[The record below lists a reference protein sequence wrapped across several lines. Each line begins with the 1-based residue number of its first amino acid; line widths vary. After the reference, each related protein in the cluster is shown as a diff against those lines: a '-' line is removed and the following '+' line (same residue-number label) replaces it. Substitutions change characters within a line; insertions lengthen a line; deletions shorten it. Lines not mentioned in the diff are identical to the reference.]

1 MVRELVH
8 PFAKYLRA
16 EMMPHIWCAGC
27 GNGIVLNCFVHALD
41 ELKTDLN
48 KLVIVSGIG
57 CIGRVAGYTYADSFH
72 TTHGRALAFATGVKL
87 ANPELE
93 VVVISGDGDLFA
105 IGGNHFIHAARRNIG
120 VKVICVNNFNY
131 GMTGGQ
137 QGPTTPLDSITATSP
152 YGNVEH
158 PFNLVHLAAASG
170 STYVA
175 RWTTLHVRRLTQSL
189 KKLLQKEGFCFV
201 EVLSPCPEIFGRVL
215 VGIKNSKTIISE
227 RVSADA
233 GIRRRIE
240 GDATRAACCKVVSA
254 DAVIIG
260 RRTQL
265 NAKTVVCYA
274 ISTDAVILRRSILI
288 IRIEVDAN
296 TIVCYAVST
305 DALIE
310 RRIEPD
316 ANTVV
321 CYVVST
327 DAVIIRR
334 MEPDTILVVCCNVV
348 STDAVIR
355 RMEPDEDA
363 EIKAFDVCVFDCD
376 VTYSRPV
383 ESVSAP

>member
-48 KLVIVSGIG
+48 KLVMVSGIG
-57 CIGRVAGYTYADSFH
+57 CIGRAAGYTYADSFH

-120 VKVICVNNFNY
+120 VKVICVNNLNY

-137 QGPTTPLDSITATSP
+137 QDSMTATSP

-189 KKLLQKEGFCFV
+189 KKVLQKKGFCFV
-201 EVLSPCPEIFGRVL
+201 EALSPCPEIFGRHNKMRSGLEMMDWFKRASVVENFSDPAKADITPDKIV
-215 VGIKNSKTIISE
+215 VGEFVDIEKLSYEKLLHEKISKINE
-227 RVSADA
+227 KAM
-233 GIRRRIE
+233 E
-240 GDATRAACCKVVSA
+240 KV
-254 DAVIIG
+254 
-260 RRTQL
+260 Q
-265 NAKTVVCYA
+265 
-274 ISTDAVILRRSILI
+274 
-288 IRIEVDAN
+288 
-296 TIVCYAVST
+296 
-305 DALIE
+305 
-310 RRIEPD
+310 
-316 ANTVV
+316 
-321 CYVVST
+321 
-327 DAVIIRR
+327 
-334 MEPDTILVVCCNVV
+334 
-348 STDAVIR
+348 
-355 RMEPDEDA
+355 
-363 EIKAFDVCVFDCD
+363 
-376 VTYSRPV
+376 
-383 ESVSAP
+383 